1 MKKSAFATRLG
12 KLFLCLCLCLC
23 VMVTAFAATGCDE
36 KEAQAQRAKVQAAYN
51 RAVEAGDTQT
61 AADLA
66 PLLDQADKTI
76 ADAKN
81 DPVAV
86 GAEEIGQS
94 PLVQF
99 VPEPFRS
106 PVVLGLGLFAAIWR
120 MIKWKN
126 AAKTIAKSIEKLP
139 EQVNDWSDP
148 VVVATLD
155 ANQTPLAKA
164 AVDLAQGKK
173 VSLIDRVV

>member
-1 MKKSAFATRLG
+1 MKKPAFATRIAT
-12 KLFLCLCLCLC
+12 LCLALCA
-23 VMVTAFAATGCDE
+23 MFAVVATVGCDE
-36 KEAQAQRAKVQAAYN
+36 KEAQSQRSK
-51 RAVEAGDTQT
+51 VEALYNEAVAANDVEKAALYGD
-61 AADLA
+61 
-66 PLLDQADKTI
+66 LLGKADKSI
-76 ADAKN
+76 AEAKN

-120 MIKWKN
+120 MVKWKN

-139 EQVNDWSDP
+139 EQVNDWKDP

-173 VSLIDRVV
+173 VSLIDRVL